1 MANIK
6 SAIKRI
12 RTTEKKRVV
21 NKTRI
26 SRVRTFIKKVEDAI
40 KQGDAAAAQTAFQ
53 ALQPEIQ
60 RTQSRGT
67 LHKNTVARTL
77 SRLSG
82 HIKALKT
89 GKAA

>member
-12 RTTEKKRVV
+12 RTTETRRLQ
-21 NKTRI
+21 NKTRV
-26 SRVRTFIKKVEDAI
+26 SRVRTFIKKVEAAI
-40 KQGDAAAAQTAFQ
+40 QSGDATAAQTAFR

-60 RTQSRGT
+60 RSQAKGT
-67 LHKNTVARTL
+67 LHKNTVSRTL

-82 HIKALKT
+82 HIKAL
-89 GKAA
+89 GQKAA